1 MEPEDRGRERER
13 TRQRGRDRIGSNAGN
28 AGVRPGTR
36 DPGASEI
43 FKSGERAVAR
53 SRNVS
58 LAGLV
63 RRRTFELHG
72 RLVES
77 SLAVA
82 HDAPDDGDVIL
93 RRRVHRAAALETR
106 VATLH
111 LGGEIHQALLEHV
124 NPVGDAIAHVT
135 HVAGERAG
143 AGRVHD
149 LDLDPLRGADGRGE
163 VRVELGLDRAG
174 GGALGKGGG
183 AGGGRGGGEGLGRVR
198 ARELDAETADGLGV
212 RGARGGGLR
221 TGGVTAA
228 AGCDGGEGR
237 VDHVGVDVAALE
249 RLEEVGLV
257 VVERLRG
264 LHRARLALARDV
276 SLEVGAKRF
285 HGGGGGVGGH
295 LHRVGGAERVPR
307 ERELVR
313 GFAEL
318 AADGE
323 ALLRLL
329 RRVGEVVAVR
339 LERLRDLDD
348 VRHDVLV
355 KVRSGVCVR
364 RRDRVRA
371 SDRGA
376 RRRDVRGA
384 EAEKHA
390 TRRI

>member
-1 MEPEDRGRERER
+1 MDVAMEPEDRGRERER

-149 LDLDPLRGADGRGE
+149 LDLDLRGADGRGE

-174 GGALGKGGG
+174 
-183 AGGGRGGGEGLGRVR
+183 AGRLAKAEAPGRRGGGEGLGRVR
-198 ARELDAETADGLGV
+198 ARELDAETADGLACAARAAEVFAPGV
-212 RGARGGGLR
+212 LPPRP
-221 TGGVTAA
+221 GVMA
-228 AGCDGGEGR
+228 
-237 VDHVGVDVAALE
+237 
-249 RLEEVGLV
+249 
-257 VVERLRG
+257 
-264 LHRARLALARDV
+264 ARDASTMSV
-276 SLEVGAKRF
+276 STSPLSSASR
-285 HGGGGGVGGH
+285 
-295 LHRVGGAERVPR
+295 
-307 ERELVR
+307 
-313 GFAEL
+313 
-318 AADGE
+318 
-323 ALLRLL
+323 RLGL
-329 RRVGEVVAVR
+329 
-339 LERLRDLDD
+339 
-348 VRHDVLV
+348 
-355 KVRSGVCVR
+355 S
-364 RRDRVRA
+364 
-371 SDRGA
+371 
-376 RRRDVRGA
+376 
-384 EAEKHA
+384 
-390 TRRI
+390 